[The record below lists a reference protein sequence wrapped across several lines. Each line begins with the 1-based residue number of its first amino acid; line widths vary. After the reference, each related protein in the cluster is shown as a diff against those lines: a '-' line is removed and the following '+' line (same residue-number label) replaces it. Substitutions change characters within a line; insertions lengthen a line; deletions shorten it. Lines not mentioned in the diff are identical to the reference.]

1 MKLVEQLKEEK
12 ETMVQM
18 VSINVKEVVCF
29 L

>member
-18 VSINVKEVVCF
+18 VSINVKEVVYF